1 MTFKIITVLIASLF
15 LAACVTEGTNIRNPA
30 RSAVP
35 QSPAQIQA
43 NQAAGV
49 KNNSPVLIRIFK
61 SSRELEMWRQKPNGE
76 YTLVRTFAICTYSG
90 DLGPKK
96 RQGDRQA
103 PEGFYE
109 VSARQ
114 LNPQSI
120 EWLSFDT
127 GFPNA
132 YDRHHGYTGSA
143 LMIHGGCSS
152 RGCYAVTDSNMEDI
166 YAAMRDAFAG
176 GQKSVQVQIYPFRM
190 HFLNMFFRASGPHED
205 FWKQLKV
212 GYDKFEI
219 TNRPLD
225 VKVLNGRYQIN

>member
-1 MTFKIITVLIASLF
+1 MKKLTAIIMSLF
-15 LAACVTEGTNIRNPA
+15 LAACISEGTSVRNPA

-35 QSPAQIQA
+35 QSPAQVQA
-43 NQAAGV
+43 NQMAGV

-90 DLGPKK
+90 ELGPKK

-109 VSARQ
+109 VGPRQ
-114 LNPQSI
+114 MNPQSI

-176 GQKSVQVQIYPFRM
+176 GQRNLQVQIYPFRM
-190 HFLNMFFRASGPHED
+190 HFLNMFFRANGPHEA
-205 FWKQLKV
+205 FWQQLKA
-212 GYDKFEI
+212 GYDKFNL

-225 VKVLNGRYQIN
+225 VKVVNGRYQIN

>member
-1 MTFKIITVLIASLF
+1 MKKLIVAFTSLL
-15 LAACVTEGTNIRNPA
+15 LAACVAQGVDKRNPA

-35 QSPAQIQA
+35 QSPAQVQA
-43 NQAAGV
+43 NQSAGV
-49 KNNSPVLIRIFK
+49 ANNSPVLIRIFK
-61 SSRELEMWRQKPNGE
+61 ASRELELWRQKPNGE
-76 YTLVRTFAICTYSG
+76 YTLVRTFGICAYSG
-90 DLGPKK
+90 ELGPKK
-96 RQGDRQA
+96 KTGDRQA

-109 VSARQ
+109 VTARQ

-127 GFPNA
+127 GYPNA

-176 GQKSVQVQIYPFRM
+176 GQRSVQVQIYPFRM

-205 FWKQLKV
+205 FWRQLKA
-212 GYDKFEI
+212 GYDKFDA

-225 VKVLNGRYQIN
+225 VKVVNGRYQIN